1 MQDPYDAL
9 EPPAQH
15 GAVTRSGKL
24 AQTRR
29 KTLWKTRAARRW
41 SRKIRMTL
49 ETRTTLE
56 LIRARQ

>member
-29 KTLWKTRAARRW
+29 KTLWKTRATRRW

-49 ETRTTLE
+49 E
-56 LIRARQ
+56 LIRAL